1 MKDKYHFFKNNEI
14 CEIDLPEGF
23 EFFYFSPSIF
33 ERKLHKGLYRYSN
46 LLYIFWFIFTVGRY
60 HILYIRD
67 KSSGEIAHFS
77 NILPNIFK
85 YRFMKKG
92 DVQIVNCWTYKRY
105 RGMKL
110 YPFALFQIMKK
121 YQGKNIWIGSRSS
134 NTSSINAI
142 EKSGFK
148 RVFDVEKRTIF
159 GIYYKIN
166 E

>member
-1 MKDKYHFFKNNEI
+1 MKNRFHFYTNKEI
-14 CEIDLPEGF
+14 HDITIDLGF
-23 EFFYFSPSIF
+23 DYFFFTPSLF
-33 ERKLHKGLYRYSN
+33 NRKLHKGLYKQSN
-46 LLYIFWFIFTVGRY
+46 LLYLFWFIFTLGKY
-60 HILYIRD
+60 KIFYIKD
-67 KSSGEIAHFS
+67 KETNEIAHFS
-77 NILPNIFK
+77 NILPSFFK
-85 YRFMKKG
+85 FNFMKKG
-92 DVQIVNCWTYKRY
+92 DIQILHCWTYDVY
-105 RGMKL
+105 RGKKL
-110 YPFALFQIMKK
+110 YPFALLQIMKK